1 MQLSPELNEKLEK
14 LSEEFSMNLRSD
26 GVPETVYRLVEYMLS
41 QGSGAIPIATT
52 LITND
57 LALILT
63 MSKGDAAMTIELFDI
78 AANRAKQEIPA

>member
-1 MQLSPELNEKLEK
+1 MQLSPEPNEKLEK

>member
-26 GVPETVYRLVEYMLS
+26 GVPETVCGLVEYMLS

-52 LITND
+52 LITNG
-57 LALILT
+57 LALMLT
-63 MSKGDAAMTIELFDI
+63 VSKGDPATAIELFDI
-78 AANRAKQEIPA
+78 VANRAKQEIPA

>member
-14 LSEEFSMNLRSD
+14 LSEEFSMNLHSD

>member
-26 GVPETVYRLVEYMLS
+26 GVPETVCGLVEYMLS